1 MKRFSA
7 YATTVL
13 TASLLA
19 VAGCSGHNNDD
30 QGTQPGAS
38 TPAAPNSAPAAAPPP
53 SAPSPTSS
61 TLPPASHTS
70 PSSSSSSKSTPAPAT
85 TAAH

>member
-7 YATTVL
+7 YATTAL
-13 TASLLA
+13 AASLLA
-19 VAGCSGHNNDD
+19 LAGCSGHNNDD

-38 TPAAPNSAPAAAPPP
+38 TPAAPASTPAAAPPP
-53 SAPSPTSS
+53 APSQSSS
-61 TLPPASHTS
+61 TLPPASHSS
-70 PSSSSSSKSTPAPAT
+70 PSSTPAPAT

>member
-19 VAGCSGHNNDD
+19 LAGCTGRNDNTD
-30 QGTQPGAS
+30 QNAAQPGAS
-38 TPAAPNSAPAAAPPP
+38 TPASPASAPATTPPP
-53 SAPSPTSS
+53 PAQTSPSSS

-70 PSSSSSSKSTPAPAT
+70 PNPAPAT

>member
-19 VAGCSGHNNDD
+19 LAGCTGHNDNTD
-30 QGTQPGAS
+30 QNAAQPGAS
-38 TPAAPNSAPAAAPPP
+38 TPASPATAPAATPPP
-53 SAPSPTSS
+53 VQTSPSSS

-70 PSSSSSSKSTPAPAT
+70 ANPAPAT